1 MINNNELIV
10 IVDSYMT
17 LWFEKK
23 IGIQGKHWLHSR
35 KETSG
40 ISDVVV
46 TVKLFPS
53 LDGWC

>member
-23 IGIQGKHWLHSR
+23 IGIQGKH
-35 KETSG
+35 
-40 ISDVVV
+40 
-46 TVKLFPS
+46 
-53 LDGWC
+53 